1 MIPPPG
7 EGTKDG
13 RKGKVQIPIFYKIL
27 VSMIFIAMLPVVL
40 LGIVSLGGTSS
51 IVAAFGMLASVAV
64 ITLLTVVAVL
74 MWSYF
79 LARQITAPIEEL
91 SVVATAISRGDLRNT
106 EISVMSSDEIGD
118 LVAAFNRMVN
128 TYRILDTLA
137 KEEPGG

>member
-1 MIPPPG
+1 MIPSPG
-7 EGTKDG
+7 EENPIG
-13 RKGKVQIPIFYKIL
+13 RKGRVQIPIFYKIL

-51 IVAAFGMLASVAV
+51 IVTAFGVLASVAV
-64 ITLLTVVAVL
+64 ITLLTVVVIL

-79 LARQITAPIEEL
+79 LARQITSPIEEL
-91 SVVATAISRGDLRNT
+91 SMVATAISRGDLRNT
-106 EISVMSSDEIGD
+106 EIRVMSSDEIGE

-137 KEEPGG
+137 KEEPDR